1 LPRKIQAQYLK
12 GIYLAE
18 NKQEALRKFKNRKR
32 NGRERVPNAL
42 VCLEKDS
49 EGLLSFVNC
58 PKMLTNQ
65 KFIACLSLLGGR
77 GWQIGVQ

>member
-1 LPRKIQAQYLK
+1 MHKLRNIASKLPRKIRAQYLK

-32 NGRERVPNAL
+32 NGGEMVPKAL

-58 PKMLTNQ
+58 PKMLTN
-65 KFIACLSLLGGR
+65 
-77 GWQIGVQ
+77 